1 MQSIKLNPSHALAY
15 YNRGIAYYDRREF
28 DRASQDL
35 NQAIKLNPNYA
46 GAFHDRGITNYNRRD
61 FDAAVPSGDV
71 ALGSNYAIT
80 ANNRASAY
88 ENKRDDDR
96 VIQEVNQ
103 TIKSNNAPAVA
114 TLNQANLLYG
124 NRKYDRAIPYYDQ
137 ALSCSPAMPTR

>member
-61 FDAAVPSGDV
+61 FDAAIPSGDV
-71 ALGSNYAIT
+71 PLVRTTRSQPT
-80 ANNRASAY
+80 
-88 ENKRDDDR
+88 
-96 VIQEVNQ
+96 
-103 TIKSNNAPAVA
+103 TAPA
-114 TLNQANLLYG
+114 
-124 NRKYDRAIPYYDQ
+124 
-137 ALSCSPAMPTR
+137 PTRTSATTTV